1 MDKTLIVGL
10 GNPGK
15 KYVNTRHNIGFDLLD
30 RYCSKM
36 NLSSHIEG
44 NAEVYSHKPKNKQIY
59 IIKPMTYMNLSGESV
74 IYWKKKLEI
83 TNDKILV
90 VFDDISLGF
99 MRFRYRTKGSDAGHN
114 GLKNIAFHLKDNNYP
129 RFKIGIS
136 PPPLNKNLS
145 DYVLEKWSE
154 EDMKNINSFGDGEFV
169 KAIDIWV
176 HHPNLALKT
185 NLLNNIKTV

>member
-1 MDKTLIVGL
+1 
-10 GNPGK
+10 
-15 KYVNTRHNIGFDLLD
+15 
-30 RYCSKM
+30 
-36 NLSSHIEG
+36 
-44 NAEVYSHKPKNKQIY
+44 
-59 IIKPMTYMNLSGESV
+59 MNLSGESV